1 MARIEP
7 LPPEEMDAEAQ
18 KALAEVQERR
28 SEMTRLMATLA
39 RRPALM
45 TTLAAHVAAVFETGT
60 VEPRLK
66 EMLAVRVSQIN
77 DCGY

>member
-7 LPPEEMDAEAQ
+7 LPSEEMEPEARA
-18 KALAEVQERR
+18 ALEAVRVQR
-28 SEMTRLMATLA
+28 SEMARLMATLA
-39 RRPALM
+39 RRPAVM
-45 TTLAAHVAAVFETGT
+45 TTLAAHLAAVFEAGS

-77 DCGY
+77 DCAY

>member
-7 LPPEEMDAEAQ
+7 VPPEDMDAQTRAALEA
-18 KALAEVQERR
+18 AREERE
-28 SEMTRLMATLA
+28 EMTTLMATMA
-39 RRPALM
+39 HRPALM

-60 VEPRLK
+60 VEPQLK

>member
-7 LPPEEMDAEAQ
+7 LPPEAMDAEARA
-18 KALAEVQERR
+18 ALAEVQARR
-28 SEMTRLMATLA
+28 SEMTALLATVA
-39 RRPALM
+39 HRPALM

-77 DCGY
+77 DCAY

>member
-7 LPPEEMDAEAQ
+7 LPPEEMDAEARA
-18 KALAEVQERR
+18 ALAEIEARR
-28 SEMTRLMATLA
+28 SEMTTLMATLA
-39 RRPALM
+39 QRPALM
-45 TTLAAHVAAVFETGT
+45 ATLAAHVAAVFETGT

>member
-7 LPPEEMDAEAQ
+7 LPPEAMDDETRA
-18 KALAEVQERR
+18 ALAEVQEQR
-28 SEMTRLMATLA
+28 SEMARLMATMA
-39 RRPALM
+39 HRPPLM
-45 TTLAAHVAAVFETGT
+45 QTLAAHVAAVFETGT

>member
-7 LPPEEMDAEAQ
+7 VPPEAMDDETRA
-18 KALAEVQERR
+18 ALAEVQARR
-28 SEMTRLMATLA
+28 SEMAQMLATMAH
-39 RRPALM
+39 RPAM
-45 TTLAAHVAAVFETGT
+45 MQTLAAHIGAVFETGT
-60 VEPRLK
+60 VDQRLK

>member
-7 LPPEEMDAEAQ
+7 LPPEAMDARARA
-18 KALAEVQERR
+18 ALAEVQSRR
-28 SEMTRLMATLA
+28 SEMTTLMATLA
-39 RRPALM
+39 HRPVLM
-45 TTLAAHVAAVFETGT
+45 TTLAAHLAAVFETGV

>member
-7 LPPEEMDAEAQ
+7 LPPEAMDAEARE
-18 KALAEVQERR
+18 ALAEVQERR
-28 SEMTRLMATLA
+28 SEMTTLMATLA

-60 VEPRLK
+60 VEQRLK

>member
-7 LPPEEMDAEAQ
+7 VPPEDMEAETRA
-18 KALAEVQERR
+18 ALDGVREERE
-28 SEMTRLMATLA
+28 EMTTLMATLA
-39 RRPALM
+39 HRPGLM

-60 VEPRLK
+60 VEPRMK

>member
-7 LPPEEMDAEAQ
+7 MPPEEMDAETRA
-18 KALAEVQERR
+18 ALEAVEQRR
-28 SEMTRLMATLA
+28 SEMTTLMATLA
-39 RRPALM
+39 HRPAAM
-45 TTLAAHVAAVFETGT
+45 QTLAAHVAAVFETGT

>member
-7 LPPEEMDAEAQ
+7 VPPEELGPEERA
-18 KALAEVQERR
+18 ALADVQARR
-28 SEMTRLMATLA
+28 GEMTTLLATMAH
-39 RRPALM
+39 RPALM
-45 TTLAAHVAAVFETGT
+45 TTLAAHLAAVFETGS
-60 VEPRLK
+60 VEPALK

>member
-1 MARIEP
+1 MARIQP
-7 LPPEEMDAEAQ
+7 LPPEQMEPEARA
-18 KALAEVQERR
+18 ALEGVQARR
-28 SEMTRLMATLA
+28 SEMTTLMATLA

-45 TTLAAHVAAVFETGT
+45 TTLAAHLAAVFETGS

-77 DCGY
+77 DCAY